1 MLAYGDIQR
10 TPEQKALD
18 AAMYETT
25 AAIVLARGQ
34 CMEEACV
41 RVMQLGY
48 EPKDC
53 LIEHHAPTAH
63 TLGDCTQRDFLKWA
77 ERDVLKVRGVPAFEV
92 RVSFDGQR
100 FNISGHV
107 LTWPAPRAPEHAP
120 ALAGGREA

>member
-10 TPEQKALD
+10 TPEQRALD

-25 AAIVLARGQ
+25 AKIMFARNQ

-53 LIEHHAPTAH
+53 LIEHHQPGGGAY
-63 TLGDCTQRDFLKWA
+63 L
-77 ERDVLKVRGVPAFEV
+77 ERDVLVVRGVPAFEV
-92 RVSFDGQR
+92 RVSFDGSR
-100 FNISGHV
+100 FNISGRV
-107 LTWPAPRAPEHAP
+107 LTWPAPRAPGPAP
-120 ALAGGREA
+120 ALAGGRKA